1 MIGVWTFCVLAFI
14 ILPFQLESRTVTAY
28 GFVLLAA
35 FVATFAAGSFLAS
48 PTMPKRL
55 EPYRKLL
62 DLSLADKIIRIA
74 ATIAIIALL
83 FDLANSD
90 FSALDAAFKSRD
102 ERSVGVLMGRDTG
115 GSLLFQLAFLTY
127 PVGAIAIARE
137 ILFRERVN
145 LVSLGFFGFGP
156 PVLAALGMG
165 GRGPIL
171 YAILIMVASFS
182 ARRLLFPKARQR
194 KVRDA
199 SLQRIVAALAL
210 LLVMGV
216 AMNYFV
222 QVFVARAS
230 VMGGIE
236 AMLQVSALNWG
247 VSFDGT
253 GSETLRSIVG
263 DGNLYLIYVFLWYL
277 VQGLVMS
284 NAVFSEYSGDMTWGI
299 YGLDL
304 ASAAMRRID
313 AQFVSN
319 KLLPLVDIDVYGF
332 LPSAFG
338 SLYVDFWYFA
348 FIPTFAWGYAAGFI
362 YRRIATSDDSRW
374 VLVGPFVTVGII
386 VSLMNTPLG
395 FANGLATHFW
405 LLVIAFAMR
414 PVGQTTKKPVLA

>member
-1 MIGVWTFCVLAFI
+1 MIGVWTLCVLAFI

-35 FVATFAAGSFLAS
+35 FVVTFAAGSFLAS
-48 PTMPKRL
+48 PTMPKRR
-55 EPYRKLL
+55 EPYGKLL
-62 DLSLADKIIRIA
+62 DLSLADKIIRVA
-74 ATIAIIALL
+74 ATVAIIALL

-90 FSALDAAFKSRD
+90 FSALDAAFKDRD

-145 LVSLGFFGFGP
+145 LISLGFFGFGP

-171 YAILIMVASFS
+171 YAILIMMVSF
-182 ARRLLFPKARQR
+182 ATRRLLFPKVQQA

-199 SLQRIVAALAL
+199 SLQRIVVAVTLF
-210 LLVMGV
+210 LVMGV

-247 VSFDGT
+247 VSFDGA

-263 DGNLYLIYVFLWYL
+263 DGNMYLIYVFLWYL

-284 NAVFSEYSGDMTWGI
+284 NAVFSDYGGDMTWGI

-313 AQFVSN
+313 PQFVSN
-319 KLLPLVDIDVYGF
+319 KFLPLVDINVYGF

-348 FIPTFAWGYAAGFI
+348 FIPTFAWGYAAGFV
-362 YRRIATSDDSRW
+362 YRRIGISDDSRW
-374 VLVGPFVTVGII
+374 VLIGPFITVGII

-395 FANGLATHFW
+395 FANGLTTHFW
-405 LLVIAFAMR
+405 LLVVAFAIR
-414 PVGQTTKKPVLA
+414 PVSQTTKRTAPA